1 MDDWQARQ
9 MATARQSFIAQHQHA
24 AQSQHHQAQQAQQ
37 VALQQA
43 AQQQAAQ
50 QQAAQQQQIAAA
62 IAQRRNSSFFMPPF
76 NQTGH
81 QMAMVTT
88 AKLALPKKNKSSLSN
103 LAVRSTVPRQN
114 VAGGIYSVA
123 QWARKCVE
131 DNIEFLVKLTRRNNP
146 KEQVAMLAYGDGC
159 QTLILLDEAVNKIP
173 GDISKVKKISIGV
186 SAAPIDDKSDEIKMA
201 STFGVLTPTDCL
213 WDHLRYEQS
222 NISKDNPEHIMFLHT
237 TMKVYGEGIDGRR
250 RVLQVKTEAS
260 KSPYEATEY
269 ISNPEFEQAVLARWT
284 GHLVPQAVLY
294 KPPAI
299 AMNAAA
305 AAAYVAA
312 TTPDDDDKE
321 EKDDQDE
328 FVITFNPKEILLLE
342 KAFDENL
349 TSRDLKS
356 KAYKWEEK
364 DTLKCQETIKRLQN
378 EFTLVDPQKKKNT
391 AKKATTTAKK
401 AKKSVKCSPKKLPMK
416 KDNPTESKKST
427 PKKQDLHDKKDG
439 KVETSKTKLKSLK
452 KQGDKKKIETGKTE
466 LKSSK
471 KQGDKKKI
479 EISKTELKSSKKQG
493 EKKKEEKVKKAKRPS
508 ISKGKAIPEPL
519 KKKVKSPSASTSKVK
534 KETPKKTKKEP
545 EKSSSPE
552 NSDDELV
559 TSLKKPENGKPKVG
573 REEVNT
579 SSKSKSTPT
588 KKSSTD
594 KKRKSITKKQ
604 STSEKKTDSAG
615 KKRGREKSHDAP
627 KKNSKKARSKS
638 KSSDSK

>member
-1 MDDWQARQ
+1 M
-9 MATARQSFIAQHQHA
+9 
-24 AQSQHHQAQQAQQ
+24 
-37 VALQQA
+37 
-43 AQQQAAQ
+43 
-50 QQAAQQQQIAAA
+50 
-62 IAQRRNSSFFMPPF
+62 
-76 NQTGH
+76 G
-81 QMAMVTT
+81 
-88 AKLALPKKNKSSLSN
+88 
-103 LAVRSTVPRQN
+103 
-114 VAGGIYSVA
+114 
-123 QWARKCVE
+123 
-131 DNIEFLVKLTRRNNP
+131 VKLTRRNDP

-312 TTPDDDDKE
+312 TTPDDDDDE

-328 FVITFNPKEILLLE
+328 FVIMFNPKEILLLE

-471 KQGDKKKI
+471 KQGDKKK
-479 EISKTELKSSKKQG
+479 
-493 EKKKEEKVKKAKRPS
+493 EEKVKKAKRPS

-534 KETPKKTKKEP
+534 KDTPKKTKKEP